1 MGKKRR
7 IISSPRKYARKHRG
21 FLDQMDGVL
30 DGKLGRVAPF
40 IKNATVTDLG
50 NQTVGISVI
59 LDGNIDYTNGRVLW
73 YLNAGDE
80 SWQNREFSAFIDA
93 VEAGKEGEMHAAL
106 AAQSIAVITAGYQS
120 AASGRTISI
129 D

>member
-1 MGKKRR
+1 MVFDPYQSRLQICADETPFQSPDPHPRDPMGMWKHTQNEVELLPKQSW
-7 IISSPRKYARKHRG
+7 IS
-21 FLDQMDGVL
+21 
-30 DGKLGRVAPF
+30 
-40 IKNATVTDLG
+40 T
-50 NQTVGISVI
+50 
-59 LDGNIDYTNGRVLW
+59 
-73 YLNAGDE
+73 GDE

>member
-1 MGKKRR
+1 DPMGMW
-7 IISSPRKYARKHRG
+7 KHTQDEVE
-21 FLDQMDGVL
+21 LLPKQ
-30 DGKLGRVAPF
+30 
-40 IKNATVTDLG
+40 
-50 NQTVGISVI
+50 SWI
-59 LDGNIDYTNGRVLW
+59 LT
-73 YLNAGDE
+73 GDE

-106 AAQSIAVITAGYQS
+106 AAQSISVITAGYQS